1 MRRHHFLSTLLALGA
16 DAMAGLNVTGRST
29 DKERSEATSPGL
41 FQRYKKKGP
50 IAGPVDHWGRLT
62 GVYANAIEFQ
72 RMLFL
77 GAGGYWVTYGFV
89 AGVLG
94 TVFLQLL
101 VVPGFLELRAYVSI
115 VFWQTMTWLL
125 FMLFAHLELFSPAD
139 RPIYFDR
146 KHRKVYKVI
155 SVGPRRW
162 GCIGLRKAVLK
173 AYEWSLIDAEHH
185 VTVQISTATAQR
197 NHHLVFLVRKSSGD
211 PTIVDHF
218 EFTNVEIVSALW
230 EYIRRY
236 MEEDEAPLA
245 VGEFPPQSTM
255 GVYKPWSDFGGVV
268 PFLDQPARRWREQ
281 PWKAFFQY
289 LGMPVTV
296 PLYLLWLFFNRLTV
310 WTAQQV
316 EWPQQIVDAIG
327 PLITEQ
333 DLRTDA
339 YRKLRPGPPPAG

>member
-1 MRRHHFLSTLLALGA
+1 MLGLSASGP
-16 DAMAGLNVTGRST
+16 ST
-29 DKERSEATSPGL
+29 EEDRPVEPLIRL
-41 FQRYKKKGP
+41 MQRYEKKTS
-50 IAGPVDHWGRLT
+50 ASRQVDHWGRLT

-72 RMLFL
+72 RMPFL
-77 GAGGYWVTYGFV
+77 GAGGYWLTFGLVG
-89 AGVLG
+89 GLIG
-94 TVFLQLL
+94 TVAMQCFF
-101 VVPGFLELRAYVSI
+101 VPGFLELRSYGMI
-115 VFWQTMTWLL
+115 VFGYVMFWLL
-125 FMLFAHLELFSPAD
+125 FALFAYVELFSPSD

-146 KHRKVYKVI
+146 RYGRVYKVVSAGARCWGGI
-155 SVGPRRW
+155 GPRSATVTAYDW
-162 GCIGLRKAVLK
+162 G
-173 AYEWSLIDAEHH
+173 LIDAEHH
-185 VTVQISTATAQR
+185 VTVQVSAATTHR
-197 NHHLVFLVRKSSGD
+197 NHHLVFLVRKSDAD

-236 MEEDEAPLA
+236 MEEDEAPLT

-281 PWKAFFQY
+281 PWKTFFQY
-289 LGMPVTV
+289 IGMPVTV

-339 YRKLRPGPPPAG
+339 YRRLRPGPPPEM